1 MKTTQTILELCHDK
15 TVFGPWFKKRF
26 FQSTNTWTPW
36 FSFMKILFG
45 LEPLLEQDVE
55 LYRQCTGR
63 NDTPSGFTE
72 AWLCCGRRGGKSFVL
87 SVIAVY
93 LAAFKNWQPYLQ
105 RGERATIAIL
115 AKDRAQCQ
123 TIFRY
128 IVELIQGVPML
139 APLIQRQTNELI
151 ELTNGVNIEISTAS
165 FRTIRGRT
173 ICAALLDEVAFW
185 SDEGSNPDA
194 AVLSAI
200 RPAMGTIPGA
210 MLLCASSP
218 YSRRGA
224 LYDAHRRY
232 FGKDGSDVLIW
243 QAGTRVMNPSF
254 KQSIIDDAM
263 EKDPADANAEY
274 MALFRS
280 DLESYVDRDVVMS
293 LVASGSL
300 ELPPVAGME
309 YYGFVDPAGG
319 SGSDSMAMAV
329 AHKLGD
335 LIVLDC
341 VREVRPGFSPQE
353 VVKEFSAV
361 FKSYGI
367 SRIVGDAWGGGFV
380 REPFAPLEYVL
391 SKQNRSEIYRD
402 GLALLNSRRVE
413 LRDHNVLISQLCNLE
428 RRTGSVRDTIDHPK
442 GQHDDIAN
450 AAMGAIL
457 LAANADRQKVNW
469 FAASDAGIYSEAGF
483 TRNSDTYNP
492 YPSVVYTGPESDRRL
507 PPVNNRLPNNT
518 DFLRDGACDK
528 LQE

>member
-1 MKTTQTILELCHDK
+1 MAKKQTILELCHDK
-15 TVFGPWFKKRF
+15 AVFGPWFKKRF
-26 FQSTNTWTPW
+26 FQNAKTWGPW
-36 FSFMKILFG
+36 FTFMRVLFG
-45 LEPLLEQDVE
+45 LELLEQDVE

-63 NDTPSGFTE
+63 SDTPSGFTE

-93 LAAFKNWQPYLQ
+93 LACFKDWQPYLQ

-139 APLIQRQTNELI
+139 APLIQRQTAELI
-151 ELTNGVNIEISTAS
+151 ELSNGVNIEISTAS

-173 ICAALLDEVAFW
+173 ICAALCDEIAFW

-218 YSRRGA
+218 YARRGA

-232 FGKDGSDVLIW
+232 FGEDGSDVLIW
-243 QAGTRVMNPSF
+243 QAGTRTMNPSF
-254 KQSIIDDAM
+254 SQRIIDDAM
-263 EKDPADANAEY
+263 EKDPADASAEY
-274 MALFRS
+274 LAQFRS

-300 ELPPVAGME
+300 ELPPVAGVQ
-309 YYGFVDPAGG
+309 YHGFVDPAGG

-329 AHKLGD
+329 AHKQGD

-341 VREVRPGFSPQE
+341 VREVRPGFSPQD
-353 VVKEFSAV
+353 VVREFSAV

-367 SRIVGDAWGGGFV
+367 TRIVGDAWGGGFV

-402 GLALLNSRRVE
+402 GLALLNSRVVQ
-413 LRDHNVLISQLCNLE
+413 LLDHSVLISQLCNLE
-428 RRTGSVRDTIDHPK
+428 RRTGSTRDNIDHPK
-442 GQHDDIAN
+442 GQHDDVAN
-450 AAMGAIL
+450 AGMGAIL
-457 LAANADRQKVNW
+457 LAATADSRKITWTVATDTSLW
-469 FAASDAGIYSEAGF
+469 SSGTRRRSAVPEYPYS
-483 TRNSDTYNP
+483 
-492 YPSVVYTGPESDRRL
+492 SVVYTGPESDRWM
-507 PPVNNRLPNNT
+507 PPVDRRIANNT
-518 DFLRDGACDK
+518 EFLTDGGCATGVN
-528 LQE
+528 